1 MNTKD
6 RRKQNRFFFYYV
18 KYQPRGG
25 KHIIKIGTVQNS
37 ELIVSPFFFFF
48 LTFYIGFGG
57 WKEDVLVSSA
67 VQVKVES
74 ACLAVLR
81 NTTLYITSCF
91 ILSFRARE
99 HFANLSSESDARPYA
114 ISSSSLSTV
123 TPSVWLGVEIAQL
136 PWRMFDLGWAIVA
149 RERERDEEGVGR
161 KIKSTSDHPRNGHGR
176 GKVEC
181 RGRGSCR
188 VTQHFSLTS
197 KRIAYLHNRDFECY
211 TVLACTSVFFSPS
224 KYLLFILFF
233 FLLKK
238 RYGRHRDS
246 PSLQILFFSCC
257 VSLPFGLAYCVALYS
272 VEWRP
277 CKKSVKVRLGSS
289 SVRSKVQHWEIKV
302 RAEIGSQFA
311 VGSTSE

>member
-1 MNTKD
+1 MTSLSRGWTACAGAIVPPKAGRRLRLIERVRDPGEIWLTSRSLKKNQRDVNTKD

-37 ELIVSPFFFFF
+37 ELIVLPFFFFF

-114 ISSSSLSTV
+114 TSSSSLSTV

-149 RERERDEEGVGR
+149 RERERRRRSREENNV
-161 KIKSTSDHPRNGHGR
+161 
-176 GKVEC
+176 
-181 RGRGSCR
+181 
-188 VTQHFSLTS
+188 
-197 KRIAYLHNRDFECY
+197 Y
-211 TVLACTSVFFSPS
+211 
-224 KYLLFILFF
+224 
-233 FLLKK
+233 
-238 RYGRHRDS
+238 
-246 PSLQILFFSCC
+246 
-257 VSLPFGLAYCVALYS
+257 
-272 VEWRP
+272 
-277 CKKSVKVRLGSS
+277 
-289 SVRSKVQHWEIKV
+289 VRS
-302 RAEIGSQFA
+302 SQKWA
-311 VGSTSE
+311 WTRESRMPRERKL